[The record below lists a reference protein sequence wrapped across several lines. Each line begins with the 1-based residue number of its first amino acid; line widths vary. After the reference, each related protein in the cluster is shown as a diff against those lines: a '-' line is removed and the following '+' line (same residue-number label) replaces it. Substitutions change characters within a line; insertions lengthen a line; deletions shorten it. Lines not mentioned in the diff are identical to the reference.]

1 MTPDN
6 QFRLW
11 RDGACIASCPT
22 EAAHNAARRL
32 LMNLDGLCNPTLKE
46 KP

>member
-1 MTPDN
+1 MIDN

-11 RDGACIASCPT
+11 NAKGELIAACPT

-32 LMNLDGLCNPTLKE
+32 LMNHDGLCNPTETKR
-46 KP
+46 